1 LDFQL
6 FHLQKQVSKKLS
18 LVEKNSC
25 LNNSSTLARKALHL
39 VLFLKLKKLEIE
51 ITKVTFIVPFLK
63 VVYWGP
69 FLTLL
74 DAGVGLARPP
84 SALSAA
90 ILWGMHQPI
99 PNFLT
104 FPNLIPTFIW

>member
-1 LDFQL
+1 MSALYIFGYVEYIAKGCGIFSL
-6 FHLQKQVSKKLS
+6 RLTYHLCMAGNRFSDLVQINDLS
-18 LVEKNSC
+18 YRGLPYI
-25 LNNSSTLARKALHL
+25 
-39 VLFLKLKKLEIE
+39 F
-51 ITKVTFIVPFLK
+51 KVNPIPC
-63 VVYWGP
+63 GG
-69 FLTLL
+69 
-74 DAGVGLARPP
+74 GVRTDPP